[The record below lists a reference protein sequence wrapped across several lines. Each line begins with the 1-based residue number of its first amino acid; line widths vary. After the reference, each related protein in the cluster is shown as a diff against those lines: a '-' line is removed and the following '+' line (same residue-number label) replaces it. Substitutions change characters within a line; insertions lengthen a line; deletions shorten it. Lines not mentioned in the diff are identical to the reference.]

1 MNLKAIIAT
10 LVLGTSS
17 VALAAPSNPAF
28 APQVRDHRGDRGD
41 RRMPPR
47 FERWQ
52 QIATGSLVRG
62 RDLVRVN
69 ATKIDKLKLELV
81 GPGSMF
87 VDKLVISFGN
97 GRSQTIEVDAWV
109 TARAGTAALDIK
121 GENRS
126 ITSIA
131 VYGRGQSSGF
141 RAGASFKL
149 LAI

>member
-17 VALAAPSNPAF
+17 VALAAPNSPAF
-28 APQVRDHRGDRGD
+28 APQVRDHRGD

-52 QIATGSLVRG
+52 QIGTGSLVRG

-69 ATKIDKLKLELV
+69 TSKIDKLKLELV

-87 VDKLVISFGN
+87 VDKLVVSFGN

-121 GENRS
+121 GANRN

-131 VYGRGQSSGF
+131 VIGRGQSSGF

>member
-1 MNLKAIIAT
+1 MNLKALIAT

-17 VALAAPSNPAF
+17 VALAAPYAPAY
-28 APQVRDHRGDRGD
+28 APQVRDHRY
-41 RRMPPR
+41 PQR

-52 QIATGSLVRG
+52 QIGSGSLVRG
-62 RDLVRVN
+62 RDIVRVN
-69 ATKIDKLKLELV
+69 AAKIDKLKLELV

-87 VDKLVISFGN
+87 VDKLVITFGN

-109 TARAGTAALDIK
+109 TARAGTAAIDIR
-121 GENRS
+121 GGNRT
-126 ITSIA
+126 ITSVA
-131 VYGRGQSSGF
+131 VLGRGQSSGF